1 MNELRDQTEPAILV
15 GRHARMVS
23 IVLNRPRVL
32 NSLNLEMIRSID
44 HALDEIEADQS
55 MQFVLLS
62 GAGERGFCAGGD
74 IKALAQ
80 AVQQKVSPTAEQI
93 LEEEYDLCLRLHRFP
108 KPLIALADG
117 ITMGAG
123 LGVAVA

>member
-1 MNELRDQTEPAILV
+1 MNELRDQAEPTILV
-15 GRHARMVS
+15 GRHARMMS

-32 NSLNLEMIRSID
+32 NSLNLEMIRFID
-44 HALDEIEADQS
+44 RLLDEIEADQN

-80 AVQQKVSPTAEQI
+80 AVQQGVSPTGGPNPQGGVRPWSETPS
-93 LEEEYDLCLRLHRFP
+93 FP
-108 KPLIALADG
+108 QTG
-117 ITMGAG
+117 NRSSRRHYHGGGAG
-123 LGVAVA
+123 SG